1 MDSVIKMNSYTNDWN
16 YLYKY
21 ICCILVLFL
30 FLKSMSNCF
39 TSNKHYRNKNKAFRV
54 SGDF

>member
-16 YLYKY
+16 DLYKY
-21 ICCILVLFL
+21 FCCILVLFIYL
-30 FLKSMSNCF
+30 IYISNCKL
-39 TSNKHYRNKNKAFRV
+39 SENQYRKRNKAFRV

>member
-1 MDSVIKMNSYTNDWN
+1 MDSVIKMDSYTNDWN
-16 YLYKY
+16 DLYKY